1 MACRRATVKSQETGA
16 GAGAGEPTT
25 ETTVT
30 FDHAAPFFTAKTP
43 GFQERLQE
51 WEQVLRILFSQFVFA
66 TLKILIFIGI
76 KYLKAKWR
84 SYAGGGH
91 RAVERSHQQ

>member
-1 MACRRATVKSQETGA
+1 MACRRATVKGQE
-16 GAGAGEPTT
+16 AGAGESTT

-51 WEQVLRILFSQFVFA
+51 WEQVLRTLFSQFAFA
-66 TLKILIFIGI
+66 TIEILIFVIV
-76 KYLKAKWR
+76 KLLE
-84 SYAGGGH
+84 SYMTLTCRRGSLRRGA
-91 RAVERSHQQ
+91 